1 MHIHIYSKYLTVA
14 DIIIFLNSY
23 NELIHKLVLMADL
36 YLFRSPVGHILVL
49 IAKLYL
55 FKFPVGV
62 TELIL
67 ILILLAY
74 LYLYRGTRKYY
85 ITYTYTEVPVGTAQL
100 TLIQRYP

>member
-1 MHIHIYSKYLTVA
+1 
-14 DIIIFLNSY
+14 
-23 NELIHKLVLMADL
+23 MADL

-55 FKFPVGV
+55 FRFPVGV

-67 ILILLAY
+67 ILILLVG
-74 LYLYRGTRKYY
+74 LYLYRGTRRYY
-85 ITYTYTEVPVGTAQL
+85 KTYTYTEVPIGTTEL